1 MTILQILPLIA
12 YGFTII
18 IVTSAISRKSGLTQ
32 SVWMLPA
39 ALCLAFTAF
48 SVLTIVQEGLLG
60 FWPNHSETYWGN
72 QVWFDLLLGI
82 GTAFILLL
90 PKARSLGI
98 NALPWGILTGL
109 TGCIG
114 LLAFFARIL
123 FLQGRKIV

>member
-1 MTILQILPLIA
+1 MTMLQILPLAA
-12 YGFTII
+12 YGFTLI
-18 IVTSAISRKSGLTQ
+18 IVSAAMSRKGGPGQ
-32 SVWMLPA
+32 SAWMFPA

-48 SVLTIVQEGLLG
+48 SVVTIAKEGLFG

-72 QVWFDLLLGI
+72 QVWFDLLI
-82 GTAFILLL
+82 AVGTGFILLL

-98 NALPWGILTGL
+98 NALPWAILTGL

-123 FLQGRKIV
+123 FVQGQKTA